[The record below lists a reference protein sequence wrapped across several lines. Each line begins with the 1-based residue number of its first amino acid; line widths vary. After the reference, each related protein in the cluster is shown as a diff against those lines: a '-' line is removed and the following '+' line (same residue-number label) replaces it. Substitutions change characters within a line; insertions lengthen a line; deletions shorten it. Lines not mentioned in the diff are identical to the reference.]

1 MTDVEEFYILL
12 FCPLKRLCDN
22 FANKFLVLH
31 YNEIRNTQSVESNT
45 VALLNI
51 YSSRTSKV
59 ISFRREN
66 QS

>member
-1 MTDVEEFYILL
+1 MTDVEEFYI
-12 FCPLKRLCDN
+12 PLKPLCDN

-51 YSSRTSKV
+51 Y
-59 ISFRREN
+59 IHPERRM
-66 QS
+66 

>member
-12 FCPLKRLCDN
+12 FCPLKTLQIN
-22 FANKFLVLH
+22 SLVLH
-31 YNEIRNTQSVESNT
+31 YNEIRNTQSEESNT
-45 VALLNI
+45 LALLNI
-51 YSSRTSKV
+51 YSSRTPNV